1 MKNTE
6 TRTILITGGT
16 SGIGMATAQ
25 KMVDE
30 GHHVY
35 ILGRNP
41 EACEYLVNGWKKANP
56 AKEYGYFI
64 CDLLSQKSILRAADE
79 ILKRL
84 DKIDVLINNAGGVF
98 ASRELTDEG
107 FEKTFALNHLAYYTL
122 TAALLP
128 LLKKGRKSRI
138 VCVSS
143 NSHLQ
148 GKLEWDN
155 LQGERKYFI
164 MSQYSNTKL
173 MNVLFT
179 KALAEKLLPPGITV
193 NALHPGVVKTNIGG
207 KSNHAF
213 FGVAWKVF
221 SMLAGVS
228 VEQGAQTSCY
238 LATSEKVEGV
248 TGKYFSNCEESK
260 INPLADSMENV
271 HRLWEITEKLTGI
284 SYSF

>member
-1 MKNTE
+1 ME

-25 KMVDE
+25 KMVEE

-35 ILGRNP
+35 ILGRNS

-64 CDLLSQKSILRAADE
+64 CDLLSQKSILQAADE
-79 ILKRL
+79 MLKTL

-164 MSQYSNTKL
+164 MSQYGNTKL

-179 KALAEKLLPPGITV
+179 KALAEKLLPLDITV

-207 KSNHAF
+207 KSDHVF
-213 FGVAWKVF
+213 FGAAWKVF

-248 TGKYFSNCEESK
+248 TGKYFSNCKESK
-260 INPLADSMENV
+260 INPLADSLENA